1 VPTKVVANSGGR
13 CSIVLGIRSEA
24 RVRIV
29 TDEPSQSPAAEPPVE
44 SVLPGSGEDNQ
55 PPASST
61 SPRQRRLPRWV
72 PVAAIALVAAL
83 GLFGGGFATG
93 WITSNNV
100 VTSATREHVSVPTS
114 APSIAGY
121 DASVY
126 MPDVRGLS
134 PDDAQQVLADAGI
147 DVATVTVTKRPAAGP
162 SGIVIAQVPA
172 FGAPSPATVS
182 LMVSAPATVPTAV
195 GQGAADVIK
204 KLTDLGAQVQR
215 VDVFVPDAT
224 VGMVTAISPA
234 AGAALPAVV
243 TLTVTAAPAVVNL
256 ATLSISGDCDETG
269 SATMGGKTWTKAVS
283 CDSSSSGDSATWSVN
298 NVAGE
303 VTGTVG
309 ISDSESSGSSAT
321 VQILGDGRVLG
332 SYNLTSGTPVEF
344 TLKTPGVT
352 TLTVVCSSPSGTSPA
367 IIVGDFSALGSSAGI
382 KTLTAP

>member
-1 VPTKVVANSGGR
+1 M
-13 CSIVLGIRSEA
+13 
-24 RVRIV
+24 
-29 TDEPSQSPAAEPPVE
+29 TDEPAQIPAAEPKPK
-44 SVLPGSGEDNQ
+44 SVPPQSGDGDQ
-55 PPASST
+55 PPRASSR
-61 SPRQRRLPRWV
+61 SRGRLPRWIPLAGIAV
-72 PVAAIALVAAL
+72 IAAV

-93 WITSNNV
+93 WITSNTV
-100 VTSATREHVSVPTS
+100 VTSASKEHVSVPTS

-126 MPDVRGLS
+126 MPDVRGLA

-182 LMVSAPATVPTAV
+182 LIVSAPATVPTAV

-204 KLTDLGAQVQR
+204 KLSDLGAQVQR

-224 VGMVTAISPA
+224 VGTVTAISPS

-256 ATLSISGDCDETG
+256 ATLSISGDCDETD

-283 CDSSSSGDSATWSVN
+283 CDSSSSGDSGTWSIN
-298 NVAGE
+298 TAAGE
-303 VTGTVG
+303 VTGTLG
-309 ISDSESSGSSAT
+309 ISDSESSGASAT
-321 VQILGDGRVLG
+321 VQIIGDGRVLG
-332 SYNLTSGTPVEF
+332 NYNLTSGTPVEF

-352 TLTVVCSSPSGTSPA
+352 TLTIVASSPSGTSPA
-367 IIVGDFSALGSSAGI
+367 IIVGDFSALGSSASI
-382 KTLTAP
+382 ATLTAP